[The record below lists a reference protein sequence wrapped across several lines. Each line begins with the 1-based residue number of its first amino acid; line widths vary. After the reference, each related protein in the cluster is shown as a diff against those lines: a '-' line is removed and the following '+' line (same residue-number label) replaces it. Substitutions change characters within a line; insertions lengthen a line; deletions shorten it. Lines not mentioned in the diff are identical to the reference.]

1 MVDGPYNAGSA
12 NIQVNPSLAPNWKS
26 RLKTQVEGR
35 RVEGTVFMN
44 PELVKGFASKA
55 VADAKTALAGKNV
68 SVKVGANLTGFIGE
82 LNTKLRPLDNKS
94 HVKVKATPN
103 MTGFV
108 KDLNEN
114 LRPLDNK
121 SHIKVQVEA
130 NLAGLG
136 QRVRADLKMVN
147 LPKIKL
153 RVEPDF
159 TGFATKLNAVQ
170 GIAKGKA
177 LKLPAHLDFTI
188 AKAQLAAFK
197 ASAGNITLNVDLDT
211 TGATSQLSS
220 LMAQAVALRALL
232 HGIPV
237 GTSGGLGGGGGAG
250 GMGGMGGALS
260 MATMLKASLAAVG
273 AVNLVPLVGQ
283 IAQVGNALALLPAA
297 ATAAG
302 AALAAI
308 MIGSTGVLKAFKAGS
323 ALTENDAKEAEQA
336 AKAQASAQ
344 KQLQSA
350 VESASD
356 TQVQGARQVAS
367 AERGVESAQKSAV
380 NAQKDLTSARKD
392 AVDQIDDLNRALK
405 GSVLDEREAELAVRR
420 AKERIAEVGKSGNS
434 RLDRDEAR
442 VGYQRAIQNLEDVR
456 HRNQEL
462 AAEAQEANR
471 KGVEGADIV
480 VAAKERVAEA
490 DQGAV
495 DAQRDLTEAQADA
508 AKANARAAQQVADAQ
523 ASVNE
528 ALSAGGDSAD
538 KYAKALENL
547 TPGARGFVEQVRGLG
562 DRWKALREA
571 TQESLFDGM
580 GDSIVALADT
590 QLPTLKEGLSGIAS
604 VLNGG
609 LKSALGVFSGDA
621 AQKDFAHFLTNSK
634 TATDSLAQAMKPLSQ
649 VFIDLTTVGS
659 DFLPQIAKGLGD
671 ATQRFS
677 EFVSKSRDNGDLAAF
692 FQRGI
697 DTLKT
702 LGSIVGNVF
711 GSISAIFKGSRDEG
725 EGMLKSL
732 DDATGKMKDYLK
744 STDGQTKIKD
754 FFRSFRDMLDKI
766 TPILSGLGGF
776 IINSVVPA
784 FQTWG
789 SLVTPIIGGIVAL
802 MEKFPGLTRD
812 IVLGFMVFK
821 TITTVITGVQTA
833 LGGLSFALGPM
844 GVLALGIAAAVGVLA
859 TLAGSQRDAKRA
871 AEEHEQAIKNLRNT
885 LDADTGKVTQST
897 VDTIREKAETDGRLE
912 TADGFGLTPQRYLD
926 AIIEPDPAAY
936 NDVRQRLNNDI
947 IGNLRTQKGP
957 MAAFERDGISL
968 EMVADALAGDKA
980 ALAKY
985 REYESRP
992 GNQYA
997 LRDLKHWMTN
1007 EGDFAGDSALDLL
1020 TSVNAE
1026 RQHLG
1031 LSQEGWQRTNESTGG
1046 AVAVTPEIADYFRNL
1061 SVDDSGPLG
1070 IEIEP
1075 TMPNRNTAVVKGQ
1088 LTPAQKDA
1096 LDRNGFKPTRNLQ
1109 DNSWSINLNSDEAF
1123 FALGPMIDRAAGA
1136 PPAPATRP
1144 APAPSAPPPAPAPS
1158 AGPALRPSIPISDAD
1173 FDAMP
1178 RTMQNLY
1185 AEQTPGPTRGDLQGL
1200 LDPTGRATNAATTS
1214 DPQGRA
1220 FPTIGL
1226 PSTPAA
1232 LDPLLGQEPAP
1243 AAESSGP
1250 DYSQAIASWNS
1261 YAGAVKAGF
1270 DDKVRPSLD
1279 GILSGTEQIRKA
1291 FTEGLQG
1298 VAAASWSEFVTKVT
1312 GDQGALAIQ
1321 VSFGILTES
1330 LYDLANHFTIALVQ
1344 NAAQREVDLANSTS
1358 NMVSTIGQ
1366 IHFFGLG
1373 LALDNLALKFSDT
1386 VTGIGESW
1394 DGLKGS
1400 VANPINWIIEKV
1412 LNTGLRDA
1420 WNSVRTV
1427 VPDLPEWTVT
1437 VPKIEGFS
1445 TGGIMSGYAPGVDDR
1460 VIAVGPGEAVMRPE
1474 FAAAMGHDY
1483 INSMNAAART
1493 GGVAGVRKLSDQI
1506 AGYYS
1511 NGGIVDSMRD
1521 VVAERFPMMS
1531 LTSGLRFTDSGY
1543 HSKGMAADF
1552 SNVGA
1557 GANSSPEL
1565 QEMAGWWAA
1574 NWADKTLQLIH
1585 NPFGHNIM
1593 DGKFVG
1599 DGFAAYGAGTM
1610 GEHGDHLHLAI
1621 KEALDGRP
1629 ANLPPLA
1636 GGMSFGAAAA
1646 RLLQDKF
1653 DKPLADLRG
1662 QMPDFGASL
1671 FGQVPGKLFDAFTGA
1686 AGNQIRKLAGRF
1698 GSLDAGATP
1707 WDISAGVEQ
1716 WHDNIVAAL
1725 IREGWEPSERNIM
1738 LTKRQMQTESG
1749 GDPNI
1754 VQKVIDVNS
1763 GGNEAVGPMQ
1773 VTPGTFASY
1782 RNPTLPNDRTNVD
1795 ASLSAALRW
1804 YRYKWGDDLGTQWGK
1819 GQGYDQGGIADGL
1832 GFMPKWTL
1840 EPERVLSPQQ
1850 TKAFET
1856 LVDVLKDPK
1865 FIEALTSSYRNINPW
1880 RPEDE
1885 ELDLTTMSAPDW
1897 LPQIDPVLEARE
1909 AEMRWFETSNPQ
1921 ATFMNRAYDLAS
1933 QQSGEVETWLRDNQ
1947 RGIVESAIA
1956 GAAPSFIINGGIH
1969 TTDWDQ
1975 AQRKM
1980 WRGIEH
1986 HTRRYSR
1993 KGGR

>member
-12 NIQVNPSLAPNWKS
+12 HIQVNPKLAPNWKS

-44 PELVKGFASKA
+44 PVLVKGFASKT

-68 SVKVGANLTGFIGE
+68 SVKVGANLTGFVGD

-94 HVKVKATPN
+94 HVKVKAAAS

-108 KDLNEN
+108 KDLNEK

-121 SHIKVQVEA
+121 SHIKVQVDA

-136 QRVRADLKMVN
+136 QRVRSDLKMVN
-147 LPKIKL
+147 LPTIRL
-153 RVEPDF
+153 RVEPNF
-159 TGFATKLNAVQ
+159 TGFATSLNAAQ
-170 GIAKGKA
+170 AIAKGKA

-188 AKAQLAAFK
+188 AKSQLAAFK
-197 ASAGNITLNVDLDT
+197 ATAGKVTLQVDLDST
-211 TGATSQLSS
+211 AASAQLSA
-220 LMAQAVALRALL
+220 LMAQALLLRARLRN
-232 HGIPV
+232 IPV
-237 GTSGGLGGGGGAG
+237 GTSGGLGNLGRGAG
-250 GMGGMGGALS
+250 GLLS
-260 MATMLKASLAAVG
+260 TANLVKASLASIG

-308 MIGSTGVLKAFKAGS
+308 VVGSTGVLKAFKAGS
-323 ALTENDAKEAEQA
+323 DAAENASKEAEQS
-336 AKAQASAQ
+336 AKARASAQ

-350 VESASD
+350 VESATD

-380 NAQKDLTSARKD
+380 NAQRDLTRARKD

-434 RLDRDEAR
+434 KLDRDEAR
-442 VGYQRAIQNLEDVR
+442 VGYARAIQNLEDVR

-462 AAEAQEANR
+462 QAEAQEANR
-471 KGVEGADIV
+471 KGVEGADVV

-490 DQGAV
+490 DQSAV
-495 DAQRDLTEAQADA
+495 DAQRDLAEAQADA

-538 KYAKALENL
+538 KYARALENL

-562 DRWKALREA
+562 DRWKDLREA

-580 GDSIVALADT
+580 GDSVVALADT

-621 AQKDFAHFLTNSK
+621 AQKDFAHFLGNSK

-649 VFIDLTTVGS
+649 VFIDLATVGS

-671 ATQRFS
+671 AAQKFS
-677 EFVSKSRDNGDLAAF
+677 DFVSKSRDNGDLAAF

-697 DTLKT
+697 DTVKT

-711 GSISAIFKGSRDEG
+711 GSIGAIFKGSREEG

-766 TPILSGLGGF
+766 TPILGDFGR
-776 IINSVVPA
+776 IIVNSVVPA
-784 FQTWG
+784 MEAWG
-789 SLVTPIIGGIVAL
+789 QLVGPIIGGLVAL
-802 MEKFPGLTRD
+802 LERFPGLTEG
-812 IVLGFMVFK
+812 VVFGFMAWK
-821 TITTVITGVQTA
+821 TISPIVSGLTGLIST
-833 LGGLSFALGPM
+833 LGLSMMSG
-844 GVLALGIAAAVGVLA
+844 GVLALGVAAGIGFLAMLGQSHRDAAAEA
-859 TLAGSQRDAKRA
+859 RDHK
-871 AEEHEQAIKNLRNT
+871 QAIEELRNT
-885 LDADTGKVTQST
+885 LDADTGRVTQTT
-897 VDTIREKAETDGRLE
+897 VDRIREKAETDGRLE

-936 NDVRQRLNNDI
+936 NDVRQRLNKDI

-968 EMVADALAGDKA
+968 ELVADALAGDKA

-985 REYESRP
+985 REYEARP

-997 LRDLKHWMTN
+997 LGDLKHWMTN
-1007 EGDFAGDSALDLL
+1007 EGDFAGDSALDLM

-1046 AVAVTPEIADYFRNL
+1046 AVAVTPEIAEYFRNL

-1070 IEIEP
+1070 IELEP
-1075 TMPNRNTAVVKGQ
+1075 IMPNRNAALIKGQ
-1088 LTPAQKDA
+1088 LTPAQKEA
-1096 LDRNGFKPTRNLQ
+1096 LDRNGFNPVRNTR
-1109 DNSWSINLNSDEAF
+1109 DNTWSISLNSDKAF

-1136 PPAPATRP
+1136 PPTPAARP
-1144 APAPSAPPPAPAPS
+1144 APAPSAPSVP
-1158 AGPALRPSIPISDAD
+1158 AGPRLRPSIPISDAD

-1178 RTMQNLY
+1178 RTMQHLY
-1185 AEQTPGPTRGDLQGL
+1185 AEQTPGPTRNDLQGL
-1200 LDPTGRATNAATTS
+1200 LDPTGQATKAATTS
-1214 DPQGRA
+1214 DPQGRVLPA
-1220 FPTIGL
+1220 IGE
-1226 PSTPAA
+1226 PGMPPA
-1232 LDPLLGQEPAP
+1232 LDPILGQEPTP
-1243 AAESSGP
+1243 AAEPSGP

-1261 YAGAVKAGF
+1261 YADAVKTGF

-1279 GILSGTEQIRKA
+1279 GILSGTEQIRNA
-1291 FTEGLQG
+1291 FSEGLQKTA
-1298 VAAASWSEFVTKVT
+1298 VAGWSEFVSKVI

-1321 VSFGILTES
+1321 TSFGVLTES

-1344 NAAQREVDLANSTS
+1344 NAAQREIDLVNSTT

-1366 IHFFGLG
+1366 IHFFSLG
-1373 LALDNLALKFSDT
+1373 IALDNLALKFSDT
-1386 VTGIGESW
+1386 VTGIGKSW
-1394 DGLKGS
+1394 DGMKGL

-1427 VPDLPEWTVT
+1427 VPDLPEWTVN

-1445 TGGIMSGYAPGVDDR
+1445 TGGIHGVMSGYSPGIDDR
-1460 VIAVGPGEAVMRPE
+1460 VIAVGGGEAIMRPE
-1474 FAAAMGHDY
+1474 WTRAMGPDY
-1483 INSMNAAART
+1483 VNSMNAAART
-1493 GGVAGVRKLSDQI
+1493 GGVSGVRKLADQI

-1511 NGGIVDSMRD
+1511 NGGIVDSMAQ
-1521 VVAERFPMMS
+1521 VVGERFPM
-1531 LTSGLRFTDSGY
+1531 LLQNGQPFSGLRFTDSGY

-1552 SNVGA
+1552 SNGGDA
-1557 GANSSPEL
+1557 GSPEMQQL
-1565 QEMAGWWAA
+1565 AGWIAA
-1574 NWADKTLQLIH
+1574 NWTDRTIQLIH
-1585 NPFGHNIM
+1585 SPFNHNIG
-1593 DGKFVG
+1593 DRKFVG
-1599 DGFAAYGAGTM
+1599 DGMGFYGASEMANHRNHVHWAVDGT
-1610 GEHGDHLHLAI
+1610 
-1621 KEALDGRP
+1621 LDGRP

-1653 DKPLADLRG
+1653 EKPLADLRG
-1662 QMPDFGASL
+1662 LMPDFGTSL
-1671 FGQVPGKLFDAFTGA
+1671 FGQMPGKLFDAFTGA
-1686 AGNQIRKLAGRF
+1686 AGAEISKLAGRF
-1698 GSLDAGATP
+1698 GSLDAGNTA

-1725 IREGWEPSERNIM
+1725 IREGFEPSERNIM

-1749 GDPNI
+1749 GNPNI
-1754 VQKVIDVNS
+1754 VQQVQDVNS
-1763 GGNEAVGPMQ
+1763 GGNEAVGAMQ
-1773 VTPGTFASY
+1773 VIPSTFASF
-1782 RNPTLPNDRTNVD
+1782 RNPELPNDRTNVD

-1804 YRYKWGDDLGTQWGK
+1804 YRHAYGDDLGVMWGQ
-1819 GQGYDQGGIADGL
+1819 GHGYDQGGIANGI

-1840 EPERVLSPQQ
+1840 EPERVLDPK
-1850 TKAFET
+1850 TTRAFET
-1856 LVDVLKDPK
+1856 LVTVLKDPK
-1865 FIEALTSSYRNINPW
+1865 FIEAITGSYRNINPW
-1880 RPEDE
+1880 RPEGE

-1897 LPQIDPVLEARE
+1897 MPKIDPVLEAQE

-1921 ATFMNRAYDLAS
+1921 ATLMNQAYDLAN
-1933 QQSGEVETWLRDNQ
+1933 QQSGEVEAWLRDSQ
-1947 RGIVESAIA
+1947 RGMAESALSA
-1956 GAAPSFIINGGIH
+1956 VGGPMMVVNGGIH
-1969 TTDWDQ
+1969 TTDWNS
-1975 AQRKM
+1975 AQRKLDRSINRQARAHM
-1980 WRGIEH
+1980 
-1986 HTRRYSR
+1986 R